1 MIIKKYTQFIKE
13 SIDYSDIILDV
24 KDILQELEDEG
35 FNVLVVEHPHI
46 IIINIDNKIHYN
58 VTEDDG
64 EVYDYVKQGNKF
76 IGSDNIHIIEQCVSY
91 LKSKLKPLGKNILDD
106 LDIHF
111 SKGKKWLSYS
121 YPRFIHMVK
130 SGDNINSLKFSFIK

>member
-1 MIIKKYTQFIKE
+1 MINKKYSQFIKE

-46 IIINIDNKIHYN
+46 LIIMIDNKIHYS
-58 VTEDDG
+58 VTEDDN
-64 EVYDYVKQGNKF
+64 DYVKEGNKF

-91 LKSKLKPLGKNILDD
+91 LKSKLKPLGKNIH
-106 LDIHF
+106 IHF
-111 SKGKKWLSYS
+111 GKGKRWYTSSYT
-121 YPRFIHMVK
+121 RFIHMIK
-130 SGDNINSLKFSFIK
+130 SGDNISSLKFSFIK

>member
-1 MIIKKYTQFIKE
+1 MITKKYSQFIKE

-24 KDILQELEDEG
+24 KDILQELEDDG

-46 IIINIDNKIHYN
+46 IIINIDNKIHYS
-58 VTEDDG
+58 VTEDDD
-64 EVYDYVKQGNKF
+64 EVYDYVKEGNKF
-76 IGSDNIHIIEQCVSY
+76 IGPDNIHIIEQCVSY

-111 SKGKKWLSYS
+111 SKGKRWFSSS
-121 YPRFIHMVK
+121 YPRFIHMIK
-130 SGDNINSLKFSFIK
+130 NGDNISSLKFSFIK